1 MSAQHSLR
9 FGFAVPGA
17 QRGPDGLWHL
27 RWTGTAVM
35 GILNVTPDSFSDG
48 GRHARLDAALASAR
62 AMRDAGALM
71 LDVGGE
77 STRPGSEPVPAHEE
91 LDRVLPLIRA
101 LRGEGVVI
109 SVDTM
114 KPEVA
119 QAALEAGAAR
129 VNIGTAALEDPE
141 WTRQIIAEHGDRVA
155 IGLDVRGERL
165 AARGWTREGGDLW
178 ETLGR
183 LDTEGCARYVVTDVN
198 KDGMLAGPNLA
209 LLQAVSA
216 RTSAPVIASGGV
228 STLADIAAIREL
240 VDAGVEGAIIGS
252 ALYKGA
258 FTLPEALD
266 VAGRP

>member
-119 QAALEAGAAR
+119 QAALEAGAHLINDVTGLRDPQMVAVCAQARAPVCLMHMQGEPRTMQLAPHYDDVVTEVHTYLRDGAAR
-129 VNIGTAALEDPE
+129 VMAAGVPDANLLPLSTSDVMSRVSASRETVTRVLRRMEQQGLLKMTSAGVRLLEPQGLEDLSLE
-141 WTRQIIAEHGDRVA
+141 GDDAE
-155 IGLDVRGERL
+155 
-165 AARGWTREGGDLW
+165 
-178 ETLGR
+178 
-183 LDTEGCARYVVTDVN
+183 
-198 KDGMLAGPNLA
+198 
-209 LLQAVSA
+209 
-216 RTSAPVIASGGV
+216 
-228 STLADIAAIREL
+228 
-240 VDAGVEGAIIGS
+240 
-252 ALYKGA
+252 
-258 FTLPEALD
+258 
-266 VAGRP
+266 